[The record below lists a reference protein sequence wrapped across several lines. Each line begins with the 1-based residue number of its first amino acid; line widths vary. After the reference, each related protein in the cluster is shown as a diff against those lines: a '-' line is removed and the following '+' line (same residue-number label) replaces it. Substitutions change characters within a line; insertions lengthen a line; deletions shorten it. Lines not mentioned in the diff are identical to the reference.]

1 MMSEWLIHNFCCKS
15 IIFEVFFILI
25 SEVYKEKRLLYIIGQ
40 KL

>member
-25 SEVYKEKRLLYIIGQ
+25 SEVYKEKCYYTL
-40 KL
+40 